1 MLKKHAYTLL
11 AAFLLAGGMFAC
23 NAPERGYDDV
33 VSDYITEENDE
44 QLLNAAAEGDEE
56 TAYKMLRRGAYINT
70 MDSRGNTPLALAAQ
84 AGHKECVRLLL
95 DSPDII
101 ITTYNNYQQT
111 PLSSADRTVRPLIEY
126 KLSALKSL
134 ADPTPTQR
142 LSRGEKLYLQRVM
155 AEAASADDTNLMRFV
170 LMLGADPN
178 MMQLSQASPAP
189 LLHYAI
195 INNSHQCLRLLLQYG
210 ADIHCRGFNGP
221 SALQLAESHQA
232 TDCID
237 ILEEAL
243 ESRHAIPPLHPAL
256 NQSRLASYFTEFSD
270 LSDRPMP
277 IPVEERLT
285 DTHTETETPVE
296 HTSSFVDESNY
307 NRYETQAIPPDI
319 PAEEVQQEQTS
330 SISPSIQAPEIVDFG
345 DGLSKESIFDSHNSS
360 DDIFSDSISFYD
372 DSCSLPQVAN
382 NGGGLGSTSNKGVG
396 LEGTFYDLKKLKSG
410 MATGLKGGAENQN
423 AVIEELAKFF
433 SSWNRTAVDKYY
445 QGKHHLYASSWYLPA
460 AKADYGPIAFGV
472 GDPKEKDKRKWE
484 CEPSAWLV
492 VYRGE
497 VIAPKTGYFRF
508 IGTGDDFLA
517 VRFNKK
523 TVLEAGYRLP
533 TRWDKANPRRSWV
546 SGHGDGEN
554 FRAEIASGKDK
565 ARRDYKFIKGIP
577 GCKIWDDELGGLI
590 AGTPFHVEE
599 FEKYPIEIA
608 ISEIPGGAFGFILFI
623 EEVDK
628 KGEPI
633 DKGKKKYD
641 IFRTC
646 DENPS
651 PDKILQ
657 ALREA
662 GCLHGENRI
671 EFNEEAWTWECP
683 VEED

>member
-1 MLKKHAYTLL
+1 MAIHIQMNEEAERELKRASFRNKLSAILSCLLFLGLGTVILTVIAYNVMKSETVQFTPYK
-11 AAFLLAGGMFAC
+11 APEKKKP
-23 NAPERGYDDV
+23 NAPNKKKKNQEQSDSQSAAPSLDMPAMKPLV
-33 VSDYITEENDE
+33 NQNSPVSINAPVPQVSDMG
-44 QLLNAAAEGDEE
+44 EG
-56 TAYKMLRRGAYINT
+56 L
-70 MDSRGNTPLALAAQ
+70 SP
-84 AGHKECVRLLL
+84 
-95 DSPDII
+95 SPDIG
-101 ITTYNNYQQT
+101 
-111 PLSSADRTVRPLIEY
+111 D
-126 KLSALKSL
+126 
-134 ADPTPTQR
+134 
-142 LSRGEKLYLQRVM
+142 
-155 AEAASADDTNLMRFV
+155 
-170 LMLGADPN
+170 
-178 MMQLSQASPAP
+178 
-189 LLHYAI
+189 
-195 INNSHQCLRLLLQYG
+195 
-210 ADIHCRGFNGP
+210 GFG
-221 SALQLAESHQA
+221 SG
-232 TDCID
+232 
-237 ILEEAL
+237 
-243 ESRHAIPPLHPAL
+243 
-256 NQSRLASYFTEFSD
+256 
-270 LSDRPMP
+270 
-277 IPVEERLT
+277 
-285 DTHTETETPVE
+285 
-296 HTSSFVDESNY
+296 
-307 NRYETQAIPPDI
+307 
-319 PAEEVQQEQTS
+319 
-330 SISPSIQAPEIVDFG
+330 DFG
-345 DGLSKESIFDSHNSS
+345 DGFGNGD
-360 DDIFSDSISFYD
+360 
-372 DSCSLPQVAN
+372 
-382 NGGGLGSTSNKGVG
+382 GGGLGGTEGGGST

-410 MATGLKGGAENQN
+410 KSTGLKGGAENQN

-484 CEPSAWLV
+484 CEPSAWLA

-523 TVLEAGYRLP
+523 TVLDAGYRLP

-565 ARRDYKFIKGIP
+565 ARKDYKFIKGIP

-599 FEKYPIEIA
+599 CETYPIEIA

-628 KGEPI
+628 KGEPV

-641 IFRTC
+641 LFRTC